1 MSTTSTPGYVGV
13 TGRYEQVPV
22 GFWQHYV
29 IDVGAGNDYIFS
41 GYGDDYLKGGLGDD
55 VINGLSSV
63 DTIYG
68 DLDADPNSSI
78 GGNDQLFGSSG
89 SGSDNFDTDMIFAG

>member
-1 MSTTSTPGYVGV
+1 MSTTSTQGYVGG
-13 TGRYEQVPV
+13 TGRNEQFDV
-22 GFWQHYV
+22 GLGQHYV
-29 IDVGAGNDYIFS
+29 IDARDGNDYIFS

-55 VINGLSSV
+55 VINGWSGV